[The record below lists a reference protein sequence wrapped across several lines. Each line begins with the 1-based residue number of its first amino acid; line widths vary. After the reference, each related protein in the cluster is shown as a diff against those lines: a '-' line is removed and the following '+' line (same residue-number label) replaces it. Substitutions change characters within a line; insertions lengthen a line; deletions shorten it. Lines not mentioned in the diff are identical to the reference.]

1 MAYDLEKDIYRLLLG
16 EAFFSAVSR
25 HVQKVPS
32 RHVPT
37 AGVRITMDGNFE
49 FLYNQDFMEKLSDT
63 HRIGVLKHEFYH
75 LILEHCLKR
84 SPDGRKISMRW
95 NLATDMSINCHLK
108 NELPKNKEKDGF
120 EAVFPSTFGYP
131 DGLTAEKYYEML
143 EEDGKGE
150 GGKCDGNHQNGEGQE
165 GNSQPCD
172 CGNFDNHEGW
182 GEGNADIPQDI
193 KDLAKERLKEAMREG
208 VKDVSKSSE
217 GWGKIPVDIQKEIM
231 RFINGTV
238 DWKAVLRMFIGQAQR
253 STKQNTV
260 KRINRRYPYIHPG
273 RKTNHTA
280 HIAISIDQSGSVSD
294 ELLSLFYA
302 ELDNLAKLASFTII
316 PFDTRVGKDK
326 VYMWKKG
333 ERRNHE
339 RVMYG
344 GTDFDAPTKY
354 VNEHPEFDGHIVLT
368 DMQAPVPKPSRV
380 RRMWMTDMEGYENPY
395 FKTNERVIPVK
406 RKAG

>member
-1 MAYDLEKDIYRLLLG
+1 
-16 EAFFSAVSR
+16 
-25 HVQKVPS
+25 
-32 RHVPT
+32 
-37 AGVRITMDGNFE
+37 
-49 FLYNQDFMEKLSDT
+49 
-63 HRIGVLKHEFYH
+63 
-75 LILEHCLKR
+75 
-84 SPDGRKISMRW
+84 
-95 NLATDMSINCHLK
+95 
-108 NELPKNKEKDGF
+108 
-120 EAVFPSTFGYP
+120 
-131 DGLTAEKYYEML
+131 
-143 EEDGKGE
+143 
-150 GGKCDGNHQNGEGQE
+150 
-165 GNSQPCD
+165 
-172 CGNFDNHEGW
+172 
-182 GEGNADIPQDI
+182 
-193 KDLAKERLKEAMREG
+193 
-208 VKDVSKSSE
+208 
-217 GWGKIPVDIQKEIM
+217 M
-231 RFINGTV
+231 RFVNGTV

-316 PFDTRVGKDK
+316 PFDTRVGEDK

>member
-143 EEDGKGE
+143 EDDGKGE

-208 VKDVSKSSE
+208 V
-217 GWGKIPVDIQKEIM
+217 
-231 RFINGTV
+231 
-238 DWKAVLRMFIGQAQR
+238 
-253 STKQNTV
+253 
-260 KRINRRYPYIHPG
+260 
-273 RKTNHTA
+273 
-280 HIAISIDQSGSVSD
+280 
-294 ELLSLFYA
+294 
-302 ELDNLAKLASFTII
+302 
-316 PFDTRVGKDK
+316 
-326 VYMWKKG
+326 
-333 ERRNHE
+333 
-339 RVMYG
+339 
-344 GTDFDAPTKY
+344 
-354 VNEHPEFDGHIVLT
+354 
-368 DMQAPVPKPSRV
+368 
-380 RRMWMTDMEGYENPY
+380 
-395 FKTNERVIPVK
+395 
-406 RKAG
+406 